1 MKEKLL
7 ELGFNLLPFAVIL
20 LTGGVVS
27 AIFFYFK
34 KRDLFGGFIGGMVIG
49 ILGAVL
55 GAYVLDRLLL
65 DITRKVLNF
74 LVYETKIDII
84 AAFIGAWIAVYIMN
98 RVNHDKK
105 REKF

>member
-1 MKEKLL
+1 MKEKMI
-7 ELGFNLLPFAVIL
+7 ELAFNLLPFAVIL
-20 LTGGVVS
+20 LTGGIVS
-27 AIFFYFK
+27 AIFFYIK
-34 KRDLFGGFIGGMVIG
+34 KRDLFGGFIGGTVIG

-65 DITRKVLNF
+65 DITRKALIF
-74 LVYETKIDII
+74 LVYQTKVDII
-84 AAFIGAWIAVYIMN
+84 AAFLGAWIAVYIMN